1 MPGFFVRVLA
11 TILILPFGAAARPQA
26 APVHVKV
33 RAILV
38 DKDLNQKPVPFLA
51 VKAKNSATGAEVEVK
66 TGLDGAAQMEL
77 AAGKYVFST
86 AKAVELGG
94 KKYSWS
100 VEAAVKST
108 SGGTSGGEQEVVLTN
123 DNAKV
128 EAGTPET
135 GGASG
140 NASGDLTALFEKLKG
155 SIFTVRSEFG
165 MGSGFL
171 VDSSGLVVTNHHV
184 VGKSNYLALQFDKMR
199 KVPAKLLADNAD
211 KDIAILWVNPAAF
224 PEAHV
229 APLAA
234 MEGTH
239 IEVGQRVF
247 TIGNPFGREKVL
259 TTGVISK
266 VEKDSI
272 VSDITINPGNSGG
285 PLFTLAGEAAGI
297 ARAEQRTLAYIVPI
311 AEARP
316 LIEQAKTRMTGSAPP
331 SKDMLPVEPADHFPA
346 DALKAMLS
354 RTKMDTK
361 PYFFD
366 VGEFRVAIVTPPVNY
381 FLQHDEEMNAAR
393 KSAKRSGSDP
403 AAAKA
408 PDSALEEAQDY
419 ESVVYVRVRPK
430 FSFFLKVKFKN
441 GFDKM
446 TLRCNG
452 AAIPPIEPGR
462 RPFELFAGG
471 KQTDTTFEGVYEYP
485 PDAISPTCTQMS
497 LEIFSEKDPT
507 TPLTKVLD
515 PGTVQRIWDDFAPY
529 RAAHPGK

>member
-1 MPGFFVRVLA
+1 MPRLFLIVLVG
-11 TILILPFGAAARPQA
+11 LFCGGAARPQA
-26 APVHVKV
+26 APVHVKI

-51 VKAKNSATGAEVEVK
+51 LKAKNAASGAEVEVK
-66 TGLDGAAQMEL
+66 TGLDGAAQADL
-77 AAGKYVFST
+77 APGKYTFST
-86 AKAVELGG
+86 AKATEFGG
-94 KKYSWS
+94 KKYTWS
-100 VEAAVKST
+100 VEATVK
-108 SGGTSGGEQEVVLTN
+108 GGSGGEQEVVLTN

-135 GGASG
+135 TSASG

-211 KDIAILWVNPAAF
+211 KDIAVLWVNPAAF

-229 APLAA
+229 APLAP
-234 MEGTH
+234 MEGAH

-297 ARAEQRTLAYIVPI
+297 AKAEQRTLAYIVPI

-316 LIEQAKTRMTGSAPP
+316 LIDAAKKSMSGSAPP
-331 SKDMLPVEPADHFPA
+331 SKELLPVEPAEHFPA
-346 DALKAMLS
+346 DALKALLTQS
-354 RTKMDTK
+354 KMDTK

-366 VGEFRVAIVTPPVNY
+366 AGEFEIAVYTPPLNY
-381 FLQHDEEMNAAR
+381 FLRHDQEMYAAR
-393 KSAKRSGSDP
+393 KSAKRTGGDASD
-403 AAAKA
+403 AK
-408 PDSALEEAQDY
+408 PPESALTEAQDY
-419 ESVVYVRVRPK
+419 ESVVLVRVRPK
-430 FSFFLKVKFKN
+430 FGMFLKIKFKN
-441 GFDKM
+441 GFQSM

-452 AAIPPIEPGR
+452 TPIQPIEPGR
-462 RPFELFAGG
+462 REFGLMARGREV
-471 KQTDTTFEGVYEYP
+471 DTTFEGIYEYP
-485 PDAISPTCTQMS
+485 PEAFSPSCAQMS
-497 LEIFSEKDPT
+497 LDIFSEKDPG
-507 TPLTKVLD
+507 TPLTKALEPTLVRR
-515 PGTVQRIWDDFAPY
+515 VWDDFAPY
-529 RAAHPGK
+529 RAAHPGS

>member
-1 MPGFFVRVLA
+1 MPRPIVRILA
-11 TILILPFGAAARPQA
+11 TILAVPVVVMAVARPQA
-26 APVHVKV
+26 PPVHVKV

-38 DKDLNQKPVPFLA
+38 DKDLNQKPVPFLV
-51 VKAKNSATGAEVEVK
+51 VKTKNVATGALTEVK
-66 TGLDGAAQMEL
+66 TGLDGAVQADL
-77 AAGKYVFST
+77 AEGKYVFST
-86 AKAVELGG
+86 TKAIEFSG
-94 KKYSWS
+94 KKYLWS
-100 VEAAVKST
+100 VEATVK
-108 SGGTSGGEQEVVLTN
+108 GGSGGEQEVTLTN

-128 EAGTPET
+128 EAGTAEPT
-135 GGASG
+135 GASG
-140 NASGDLTALFEKLKG
+140 NAPGDLTALFEKLKG

-199 KVPAKLLADNAD
+199 KVTARLLADNAD
-211 KDIAILWVNPAAF
+211 KDVAVLWVNPAAF

-229 APLAA
+229 APLAP

-285 PLFTLAGEAAGI
+285 PLFTLSGEAAGI

-316 LIEQAKTRMTGSAPP
+316 LIEQAKKSMTGSAPP
-331 SKDMLPVEPADHFPA
+331 SKELLPVEPEDRFPA
-346 DALKAMLS
+346 DALKALLS
-354 RTKMDTK
+354 QTKMDTK

-366 VGEFRVAIVTPPVNY
+366 AGEFEIAVYTPPLNY
-381 FLQHDEEMNAAR
+381 FLRHDQEMYAAR
-393 KSAKRSGSDP
+393 KSAKRTGGDASD
-403 AAAKA
+403 AK
-408 PDSALEEAQDY
+408 PPESALTEAQDY
-419 ESVVYVRVRPK
+419 ESVVHVRVRPK
-430 FSFFLKVKFKN
+430 FGMFLKIKFKN
-441 GFDKM
+441 GFQSM
-446 TLRCNG
+446 ILRCNG
-452 AAIPPIEPGR
+452 APVAPIEPGR
-462 RPFELFAGG
+462 HEFGLMARGREV
-471 KQTDTTFEGVYEYP
+471 DTTFEGLYEYAP
-485 PDAISPTCTQMS
+485 EAFSPGCAQMS
-497 LEIFSEKDPT
+497 LDIFSEKDPGT
-507 TPLTKVLD
+507 ALTKVLE
-515 PGTVQRIWDDFAPY
+515 PALVRRVWDDFAPY